1 VSADVDASFQD
12 VRRGPGLA
20 AVFVARNRFAVLDKN
35 RQLHIKNFSNETVK
49 KMAPPNPNTDG
60 TSSCFSPSHLVKP
73 RGSHLTMATGA
84 ASSCFQAS
92 CLRPCLA
99 V

>member
-1 VSADVDASFQD
+1 M
-12 VRRGPGLA
+12 RRGPGLA

-60 TSSCFSPSHLVKP
+60 QYITRPLLPTRPLTSCCWISVGCIYLDFWLLFKASPSN
-73 RGSHLTMATGA
+73 
-84 ASSCFQAS
+84 
-92 CLRPCLA
+92 
-99 V
+99 